1 METSNQVSQILREI
15 AMQLP
20 SMLTMLGGIV
30 VAIIRWKRHPR
41 VSLTIVISL
50 ALMLLHLMIFAVVF
64 ATIHSMMSYENFRT
78 LQTYQTIASVM
89 YNLTLAIL
97 TAILITAIFM
107 QRKKP
112 PEGPAT
118 ERLAEALAA

>member
-1 METSNQVSQILREI
+1 METSNQVYQVLSEI

-30 VAIIRWKRHPR
+30 VAIVRWKRHPR

-50 ALMLLHLMIFAVVF
+50 ALMLLHLIIFAVVF
-64 ATIHSMMSYENFRT
+64 ATIHSLVSYENFRL
-78 LQTYQTIASVM
+78 LQTYQTIVSIL

-97 TAILITAIFM
+97 TAILIAAIFM
-107 QRKKP
+107 QRNGP
-112 PEGPAT
+112 PEEPARA
-118 ERLAEALAA
+118 RLAEALAA